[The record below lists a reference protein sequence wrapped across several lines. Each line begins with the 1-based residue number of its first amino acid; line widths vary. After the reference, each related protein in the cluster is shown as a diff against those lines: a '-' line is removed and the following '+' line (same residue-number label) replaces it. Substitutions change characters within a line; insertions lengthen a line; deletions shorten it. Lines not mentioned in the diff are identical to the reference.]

1 MKPHTQQD
9 KQRIDIKLKSNINKF
24 SPLDLPNT
32 LFPQQL
38 SARTRDSSKY
48 PALPSYLV
56 NFIKCMKQLFPIAQN
71 WEIV

>member
-24 SPLDLPNT
+24 SPLDLPNP

-38 SARTRDSSKY
+38 SETE
-48 PALPSYLV
+48 SY
-56 NFIKCMKQLFPIAQN
+56 
-71 WEIV
+71 